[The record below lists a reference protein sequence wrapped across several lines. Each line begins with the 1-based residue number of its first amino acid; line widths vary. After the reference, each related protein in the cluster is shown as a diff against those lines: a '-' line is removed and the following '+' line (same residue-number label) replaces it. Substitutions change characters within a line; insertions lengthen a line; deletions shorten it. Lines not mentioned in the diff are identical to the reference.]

1 RLGAYLRAGTEN
13 PQLVQAF
20 GITVPLMVTLTYAGG
35 AGLAARSEQFGAYQG
50 PWPGTRS
57 NALGHVERFAYEAA
71 RGQPT
76 SKVDANGLAESYL
89 YDAFGRET
97 LRRFADGS
105 LLATDYLVCG

>member
-1 RLGAYLRAGTEN
+1 ETSFSGSPGAE
-13 PQLVQAF
+13 
-20 GITVPLMVTLTYAGG
+20 ITRQYSYDGNGRIVRITTSG

-97 LRRFADGS
+97 LRRFADG
-105 LLATDYLVCG
+105 